1 MAMSERSVLTA
12 SLSAMITAMTTSVW
26 EGIDRARLADLIA
39 AERDRYA
46 AEHPRSRELFE
57 RTSRSLLGGVPMSW
71 MTKWA
76 AGFPPALAEAQGARV
91 TDLDGVEYVDLCLGD
106 TGAMA
111 GHAPAPVVE
120 AVARR
125 AATGITA
132 MLPTED
138 AAWVGEELAR
148 RFGVPR
154 WQFALTATD
163 ANRWVLRIARHITR
177 RPKVLVF
184 GWCYHGTVDETFVI
198 RGEDGR
204 AVSRPGNV
212 GPQVDP
218 ATTTKVVE
226 FNDLDALEQAL
237 KDEDVAC
244 VLTEPALT
252 NIGIVLPEPG
262 FHDALRELTRATG
275 TLLVIDETH
284 TLSAGPGGMTQAE
297 GLDPDLVTIGKAI
310 AGGVPIGAYGMT
322 EDVAERI
329 MGAAD
334 ADLEDVGGV
343 GGTLAGNALSLAAAR
358 ATLGEVL
365 TPEAHERMEGLS
377 RRLTEGVHRTLADR
391 GVPWHITRLGARAE
405 YRFRAQPPRTGSEAE
420 AAGDGELDDFLHVF
434 LMNRG
439 VLLTPFH
446 NMTLMCPATTEAD
459 VDRHDETFA
468 QALDAL
474 LGG

>member
-1 MAMSERSVLTA
+1 
-12 SLSAMITAMTTSVW
+12 MITAMTQIIW
-26 EGIDRARLADLIA
+26 KEIDRARLAELTA
-39 AERDRYA
+39 AERERYA
-46 AEHPRSRELFE
+46 AEHPRSKALFE
-57 RTSRSLLGGVPMSW
+57 RAGRSLLGGVPMSW

-76 AGFPPALAEAQGARV
+76 AGFPPALAEARGARV
-91 TDLDGVEYVDLCLGD
+91 TDVDGFEYVDLCLGD

-111 GHAPAPVVE
+111 GHGPPAVVE
-120 AVARR
+120 AVAKR
-125 AATGITA
+125 AASGITA

-163 ANRWVLRIARHITR
+163 ANRWVLRMARHITR

-184 GWCYHGTVDETFVI
+184 SWCYHGTVDETFVI
-198 RGEDGR
+198 RGEDGKAR
-204 AVSRPGNV
+204 SRPGNV

-218 ATTTKVVE
+218 AITTKVVE
-226 FNDLDALEQAL
+226 FNDVAALEQAL
-237 KDEDVAC
+237 QAQDVAC

-252 NIGIVLPEPG
+252 NIGIVPPEPG

-284 TLSAGPGGMTQAE
+284 TLSAGPGGMTAAE
-297 GLDPDLVTIGKAI
+297 GLQPDLVTIGKAI

-329 MGAAD
+329 MGAPD

-365 TPEAHERMEGLS
+365 TAEAHERMAQLS
-377 RRLTEGVHRTLADR
+377 QRLTAGVEQVLADR
-391 GVPWHITRLGARAE
+391 GVPWHIVRLGARAE

-420 AAGDGELDDFLHVF
+420 AAGDAELDDFLHVF

-446 NMTLMCPATTEAD
+446 NMTLMCPATTESD
-459 VDRHDETFA
+459 VDRHNAAFA
-468 QALDAL
+468 EALDQ
-474 LGG
+474 LGA